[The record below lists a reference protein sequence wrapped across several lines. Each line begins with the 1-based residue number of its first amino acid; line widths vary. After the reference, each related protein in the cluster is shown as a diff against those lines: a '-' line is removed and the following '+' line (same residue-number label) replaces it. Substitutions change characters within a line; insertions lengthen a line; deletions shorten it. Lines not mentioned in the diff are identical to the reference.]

1 MKASLRF
8 EPKHNPFDTMLA
20 HKSSRMIT
28 LIHSYLLVTSV
39 RHEVEESHVL
49 VATRLRVRDPGQR
62 VQLEAV
68 CVAPLAPVHV
78 VAKGEDQLEDLLE
91 PLAALHLLRRLQHG
105 LDLGTELVQPDCE
118 LLLVVKSPQALLVVS
133 HSEGI
138 SRSSMD
144 DKAVTIITNSITIT
158 IIFII
163 IIVLVDLIS

>member
-8 EPKHNPFDTMLA
+8 EPKHNPFETMLA
-20 HKSSRMIT
+20 HKSSKIMSLT
-28 LIHSYLLVTSV
+28 HSYLLVTSV

-49 VATRLRVRDPGQR
+49 VAARLRVRDPGQR

-68 CVAPLAPVHV
+68 RVAPLAPVHV
-78 VAKGEDQLEDLLE
+78 VAKGEDQLEDLLQ

-105 LDLGTELVQPDCE
+105 LDLGAELVQPDCE
-118 LLLVVKSPQALLVVS
+118 LLLVVESPQALLVVS

-144 DKAVTIITNSITIT
+144 DE
-158 IIFII
+158 
-163 IIVLVDLIS
+163 VLPSLPSSPSSSSSLS